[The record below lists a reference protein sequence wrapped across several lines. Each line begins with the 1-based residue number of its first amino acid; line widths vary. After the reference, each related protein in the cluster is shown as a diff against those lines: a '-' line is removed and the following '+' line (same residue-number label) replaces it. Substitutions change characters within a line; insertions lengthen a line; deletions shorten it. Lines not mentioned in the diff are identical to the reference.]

1 MPSARSERVVAPCGS
16 VLEHL
21 PVRPR
26 PFRAFRCGF
35 AKLKAVSGDSGD
47 EWLVE
52 PDWHHQGRLSTAG
65 YARRA
70 HRAAQECMKSL
81 LALPVRHQTPQL
93 RSSWLCP
100 RSPSSPAVSRA
111 MIHFHRL
118 RVEVR
123 MPSARSERVVAP
135 CGSVLERFFVQ
146 FAVVAK
152 RFFALR
158 DKIMNH
164 PFYLPHHRTL
174 APVHGGCC

>member
-1 MPSARSERVVAPCGS
+1 MIHFHRLRVEVRMPSARSERVVAPCGS

-52 PDWHHQGRLSTAG
+52 PDWHHQGRRSTEG

-70 HRAAQECMKSL
+70 HRAAQECIKYL

-93 RSSWLCP
+93 GSLWLFP

-111 MIHFHRL
+111 IIHFHRL

-123 MPSARSERVVAP
+123 TPSARSERIVAP
-135 CGSVLERFFVQ
+135 CGSVL
-146 FAVVAK
+146 
-152 RFFALR
+152 
-158 DKIMNH
+158 
-164 PFYLPHHRTL
+164 
-174 APVHGGCC
+174 

>member
-70 HRAAQECMKSL
+70 HRAAQECMKYL
-81 LALPVRHQTPQL
+81 LAPPERHRTPQL
-93 RSSWLCP
+93 
-100 RSPSSPAVSRA
+100 
-111 MIHFHRL
+111 
-118 RVEVR
+118 
-123 MPSARSERVVAP
+123 
-135 CGSVLERFFVQ
+135 GS
-146 FAVVAK
+146 
-152 RFFALR
+152 
-158 DKIMNH
+158 
-164 PFYLPHHRTL
+164 
-174 APVHGGCC
+174 

>member
-52 PDWHHQGRLSTAG
+52 PDWHHQGRRSTEG

-70 HRAAQECMKSL
+70 HRAAQVAIVTGGLEGHNPL
-81 LALPVRHQTPQL
+81 PQVEGGGQDAL
-93 RSSWLCP
+93 SS
-100 RSPSSPAVSRA
+100 V
-111 MIHFHRL
+111 
-118 RVEVR
+118 
-123 MPSARSERVVAP
+123 
-135 CGSVLERFFVQ
+135 
-146 FAVVAK
+146 
-152 RFFALR
+152 
-158 DKIMNH
+158 
-164 PFYLPHHRTL
+164 
-174 APVHGGCC
+174 